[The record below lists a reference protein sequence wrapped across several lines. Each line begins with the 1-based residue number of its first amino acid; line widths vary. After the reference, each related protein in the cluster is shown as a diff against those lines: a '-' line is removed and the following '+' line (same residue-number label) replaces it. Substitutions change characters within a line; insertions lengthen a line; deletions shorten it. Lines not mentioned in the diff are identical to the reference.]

1 MLRKMNENNRLEI
14 PGDKNDTKS
23 HFKLAYIIPAILITI
38 IMLSPLMCKSGCK
51 DKKSEKTAHEKTFGV
66 VTNREPDLI
75 QALDLREEPES
86 FPRNTYMPNI
96 RESEASGSIDLNTFS
111 AGRDLIYFDDETVW
125 WESDNDDHTFDTE
138 CDHSMHKN
146 MKEPLE
152 KLIILVNNAGGTL
165 KVQDSFRAHGV
176 HSARSLHKEGR
187 AIDLTAENLDLE
199 QLAKFA
205 WMAGFDWVYFE
216 TSGGLHIHAS
226 VKR

>member
-14 PGDKNDTKS
+14 PGDKNAKNG
-23 HFKLAYIIPAILITI
+23 HFKPAYILSAILITM
-38 IMLSPLMCKSGCK
+38 IMLSPLMCKTGCK

-66 VTNREPDLI
+66 ETNREPDLI
-75 QALDLREEPES
+75 QAPALREEPES
-86 FPRNTYMPNI
+86 FPRNTYMPKI

-125 WESDNDDHTFDTE
+125 WESDHDETTYDTE
-138 CDHSMHKN
+138 CDHSIHKN
-146 MKEPLE
+146 IKEPLE
-152 KLIILVNNAGGTL
+152 KLITLVNNAGGTL
-165 KVQDSFRAHGV
+165 KVQDSYRCEGIHAP
-176 HSARSLHKEGR
+176 RSLHKEGR
-187 AIDLTAENLDLE
+187 AIDITAENLDLE